1 MGRDAIAVGWLQMC
15 NGHNYVNAYWYP
27 TNTFSQRWSYASR
40 GVLYTG
46 FHMGLG
52 VGEGVPR
59 LDSTTIDLI
68 QVDNGL
74 EINFKGM

>member
-1 MGRDAIAVGWLQMC
+1 
-15 NGHNYVNAYWYP
+15 
-27 TNTFSQRWSYASR
+27 
-40 GVLYTG
+40 
-46 FHMGLG
+46 MGLG

-68 QVDNGL
+68 QVENGL